1 MTGGAAAGGAG
12 IRVLLVDDQELV
24 RTGLRGI
31 LREPFGFQV
40 VGECADGG
48 EVPAAVAALEPD
60 VILMDVR
67 MPFVDGVAATRELR
81 QRDDSPP
88 VLALTTFDDD
98 EALAGMLR
106 AGAAGFV
113 LKGVPAEDLQRAV
126 RAVAGGGAWLDP
138 AVTSRVL
145 VIYRSAAPAST
156 AHRDG
161 LNALTSRE
169 REVLALIGRGRTNG
183 EIAAELFVSEGTV
196 KTHVNHLFTKL
207 QLRDRAAAVVFAF
220 DHDLVTRD

>member
-67 MPFVDGVAATRELR
+67 MPFVDGVAGHPRAAPAGR
-81 QRDDSPP
+81 QS
-88 VLALTTFDDD
+88 A
-98 EALAGMLR
+98 R
-106 AGAAGFV
+106 AGA
-113 LKGVPAEDLQRAV
+113 DHV
-126 RAVAGGGAWLDP
+126 R
-138 AVTSRVL
+138 R
-145 VIYRSAAPAST
+145 
-156 AHRDG
+156 
-161 LNALTSRE
+161 
-169 REVLALIGRGRTNG
+169 
-183 EIAAELFVSEGTV
+183 
-196 KTHVNHLFTKL
+196 
-207 QLRDRAAAVVFAF
+207 
-220 DHDLVTRD
+220 